1 MKIALIGYGK
11 MGKAIEIIATER
23 GHQICAKFNSSNP
36 ITIEKLKNS
45 QADVAI
51 EFTQPKLASSHIRTC
66 VDAKTPVVV
75 GTTAWQNE
83 LPELNNFILDNDGSM
98 LYASNFSVGVNIFFK
113 LNQLLARLMNKQS
126 DYLVSIE
133 EIHHVQKLDAPS
145 GTAVTLA
152 DGLVNELDAYK
163 NWKLLSDETCDIDT
177 IPVKATRLP
186 EVPGTHIIKYES
198 DIDFIE
204 LKHEAKNRKGFA
216 LGAVVAAEFLKDKKG
231 IFTMNDVLNL

>member
-11 MGKAIEIIATER
+11 MGKAIDIVATER

-51 EFTQPKLASSHIRTC
+51 EFTQPKLAASHIRTC

-75 GTTAWQNE
+75 GTTAWQHE
-83 LPELNNFILDNDGSM
+83 LPELNNFILNNDGSM
-98 LYASNFSVGVNIFFK
+98 LHASNFSVGVNIFFK

-126 DYLVSIE
+126 DYIVSIE

-163 NWKLLSDETCDIDT
+163 NWKLLNDETCDIDT

-216 LGAVVAAEFLKDKKG
+216 LGAVIAAEFLIDKKG

>member
-11 MGKAIEIIATER
+11 MGKAIEIVALER

-36 ITIEKLKNS
+36 TIIEKLKNS

-66 VDAKTPVVV
+66 ADAKIPIVV
-75 GTTAWQNE
+75 GTTAWLDE
-83 LPELNNFILDNDGSM
+83 LPELNEYIKKNDGSM

-113 LNQLLARLMNKQS
+113 INQLLARLMNKQS
-126 DYLVSIE
+126 DYVVSIE

-152 DGLVNELDAYK
+152 DGLVNELDQYK
-163 NWKLLSDETCDIDT
+163 NWKLLSDETSNNET
-177 IPVKATRLP
+177 IPLKATRLP

-216 LGAVVAAEFLKDKKG
+216 LGAVIAAEFLKDKKG